1 MKKTIV
7 KLIAVLALCFMVGAV
22 LVACKAEA
30 GPKGDKGDK
39 GDTGATGAA
48 GAAGADGEDGKD
60 GLTPFIGENGNWWI
74 GTEDLG
80 VKAEGVD
87 GAPAPVCAEHKNTD
101 YVLKST
107 TLTNSTPADPK
118 TCEIVLSVCNECG
131 FAAINVECGH
141 NYIVDADPTKTYAAT
156 CYTAGQTTEVCEGCE
171 DVKVTTIDA
180 TGNHVAA
187 DPWDDTWTDAAQIPA
202 TWTAGQ
208 NEIGCECVAGTP
220 YTTTCTIDGCGATIA
235 KMLDAAGHSAPA
247 WIDGDIDA
255 NLVAGWK
262 LAEKPANITICD
274 WAPVYVYEC
283 DNCYDDAEHKHCLET
298 KVLAAP
304 GCVADIPAA
313 TCTQDQVCTVCGEI
327 MAEHLGH
334 TISNTSNKAIT
345 LAPTYEA
352 AGSAVIYCDVCS
364 TVGAPVVAVEVTLP
378 ALNADLEAEEN
389 YEWDYVGGNTCSD
402 LDYEYTY
409 TYVNGDET
417 VTVVFTFVVDADIEH
432 SEAPALEDCLVVE
445 KNGKKYYMYE
455 CEKCNIFIVVKVE
468 DVVAP

>member
-39 GDTGATGAA
+39 GDTGATGAT
-48 GAAGADGEDGKD
+48 GATGEN
-60 GLTPFIGENGNWWI
+60 GLTPEIKDGYWWI
-74 GTEDLG
+74 GETNTG

-87 GAPAPVCAEHKNTD
+87 GAAGAPAPVCAEHKNTNH
-101 YVLKST
+101 VLKST
-107 TLTNSTPADPK
+107 TLTNDE

-141 NYIVDADPTKTYAAT
+141 NYIVDADVTKTYAAT
-156 CYTAGQTTEVCEGCE
+156 CYTDGLTTKVCEGCG
-171 DVKVTTIDA
+171 DVQTETHTA
-180 TGNHVAA
+180 TGNHVPAVA
-187 DPWDDTWTDAAQIPA
+187 WDPTNIDTTV
-202 TWTAGQ
+202 WTAGQ

-220 YTTTCTIDGCGATIA
+220 YTTTCTTTGCGATIA
-235 KMLDAAGHSAPA
+235 EMLDAAGHSAAP
-247 WIDGDIDA
+247 WVDGNIQA
-255 NLVAGWK
+255 NLDAGWK

-283 DNCYDDAEHKHCLET
+283 DNCYDDADHKHCLET

-327 MAEHLGH
+327 MAEKLGH

-352 AGSAVIYCDVCS
+352 AGTAVIYCDVCS
-364 TVGAPVVAVEVTLP
+364 TVGAPVVAVEVVLP

-417 VTVVFTFVVDADIEH
+417 VTVVFTFVVDAEIEH
-432 SEAPALEDCLVVE
+432 SEAPALEDCLIVE

-455 CEKCNIFIVVKVE
+455 CEKCHIFIVVKVE